1 MKTKKKDIRDSG
13 IRLKPIEHN
22 ILKNYSKFTK
32 RKKKKKKKKKKNRSV
47 KEVHIKPKLDDIDKL
62 LTEQKTHK
70 KKEIEITDIDI
81 KPKKKEEEPITKK
94 IDIVKGKPDIS
105 ENDPNIKKVKVDSIE
120 EDNNKKGGGIIIG

>member
-1 MKTKKKDIRDSG
+1 MKTKKRDIRDSG

-32 RKKKKKKKKKKNRSV
+32 RKKKKKKKKSKHKKSI
-47 KEVHIKPKLDDIDKL
+47 KEVQIKPKIDDIDKL

-70 KKEIEITDIDI
+70 KKDIEIID
-81 KPKKKEEEPITKK
+81 KELEEEPITKK

-105 ENDPNIKKVKVDSIE
+105 EKDPNIKRVKVDNIE
-120 EDNNKKGGGIIIG
+120 EEGNKKGGGIIIG

>member
-1 MKTKKKDIRDSG
+1 MKTKKRDIRDSG

-32 RKKKKKKKKKKNRSV
+32 RKKKKKKKKKKKSI
-47 KEVHIKPKLDDIDKL
+47 KEVQIKPKIDDIDKL

-70 KKEIEITDIDI
+70 KKDIEIIDTDE
-81 KPKKKEEEPITKK
+81 PEVLEEPITKK

-105 ENDPNIKKVKVDSIE
+105 EKDPNIKRVKVDNIE
-120 EDNNKKGGGIIIG
+120 EDNSKKGGGIIIG